1 MAGKTMTEAQREEWQ
16 ARRSQ
21 QENEMKELVRELAV
35 SWQENPET
43 IAEAVSF
50 GSRMYN
56 YSVRNNMLIYQQNP
70 NAVYVQSFQ
79 AWKEMGAAVKSGEKG
94 SKIWVPVEATILKI
108 DGKLVP
114 LEHATKEQRI
124 QYQAGEIESTTA
136 RRFRIGTVFDIAQT
150 TYPIEKY
157 PALFH
162 MGYESAVHGSIVQGL
177 INYAAESL
185 QCPVSVT
192 DMRSIS
198 LRGDYQPGENRIRL
212 SDKLQDTQ

>member
-114 LEHATKEQRI
+114 SGTCHKR
-124 QYQAGEIESTTA
+124 TA
-136 RRFRIGTVFDIAQT
+136 D
-150 TYPIEKY
+150 
-157 PALFH
+157 
-162 MGYESAVHGSIVQGL
+162 
-177 INYAAESL
+177 
-185 QCPVSVT
+185 PVPG
-192 DMRSIS
+192 
-198 LRGDYQPGENRIRL
+198 RGDREHYGTAVPDRH
-212 SDKLQDTQ
+212 SV